1 MTSIGFPTVAV
12 RQEIIPHLC
21 KGTFEFLK
29 SETEKLICKAGELF
43 HAMLQHWENGKRL
56 LVTYITP
63 HPLGVGLT
71 PHC

>member
-1 MTSIGFPTVAV
+1 MLSRTQVTSSGFPNVVV

-43 HAMLQHWENGKRL
+43 HAVLQH
-56 LVTYITP
+56 
-63 HPLGVGLT
+63 
-71 PHC
+71 